1 MSGPAS
7 ITVLAMGRSE
17 EQALLDWSRG
27 LDWVRWMLGDI
38 RSQLVTL
45 STGGEAPYEAGAVE
59 ECWQTFA
66 REVFTPQLGPAL
78 RASWQ
83 AAQAGQT
90 QRLMALA
97 RGLEKELPVAIR
109 EASTAAARILLRST
123 RGAAFQ
129 ATLGK
134 HRAAI
139 AEERC
144 PAHLVCV
151 WAAVGALFQLG
162 LANVCAEYLRLEWTM
177 LSRHC
182 PDLKEPEGTFSVAT
196 LTSGLLAPCA
206 FSSVPGEQ
214 VGTRQQEA

>member
-27 LDWVRWMLGDI
+27 LDWVRWMLGDV
-38 RSQLVTL
+38 RSQLPTL
-45 STGGEAPYEAGAVE
+45 STTCDAPYDTRAVLKS
-59 ECWQTFA
+59 WQTFVQ
-66 REVFTPQLGPAL
+66 EVFTPVLGPAL

-83 AAQAGQT
+83 AAQVGQT
-90 QRLMALA
+90 QRLMAQA
-97 RGLEKELPVAIR
+97 RNLEKELPVAIK
-109 EASTAAARILLRST
+109 EPSTTAARILLRST

-182 PDLKEPEGTFSVAT
+182 PDLAEPEGEFSIAT

-206 FSSVPGEQ
+206 FACGPGERVETQ
-214 VGTRQQEA
+214 QQEA